1 MKKIQTLLTTFSIV
15 AVLAGCTSTAHQ
27 IETRV
32 TQDNY
37 RQVELPIEVHNPTA
51 EPMRT
56 WMGDGTQYF
65 YSEETQTTPIR
76 VTGDQLNVMVLS
88 GGGANGAFG
97 VGFINGLYEQ
107 DKLDDYSIVTGISA
121 GALMAPFVFVGG
133 EEIPKLKNTILGLD
147 DKMVLG
153 KKNFLNAIFKDALS
167 KGDSFMSYIAKVYDE
182 ELIEKIAIEHDK
194 GRRILIGTTQFD
206 SDELVIWNLGQIAA
220 SDSEHKVDLIHQI
233 LAASSSIPGVFPP
246 QFIDVNYKGQ
256 KLEEL
261 HVDGGLSA
269 QMFLQAVDI
278 DFKKINQALGLK
290 KKPQVHVVRNGMFK
304 MPYETVEDKGVNL
317 LSRTLKSMTTLQ
329 SRGDL
334 YRMMYYSEIQGF
346 DLQFTYIADDV
357 SATKTTKKMFDHN
370 YMNSLYQYGYLKA
383 QGLTPWTQDVPF

>member
-37 RQVELPIEVHNPTA
+37 RQVELPIEADNPTA

-220 SDSEHKVDLIHQI
+220 SDSEYKVDLIHQI

-278 DFKKINQALGLK
+278 DFKKVNQALGLK

-346 DLQFTYIADDV
+346 ELQFTYIADDV